1 MLNWKN
7 YVIGILAASNLCY
20 AMLYRQ
26 ASHELEKTKQEYAVQ
41 VANNKAAN
49 AQYIQDI
56 LDTQYKGVLNALQ
69 DHERERQKIEVD
81 YSDALDANRRLQRT
95 ISSLDHQVSRI
106 SERTQREY
114 SKALGRVLKE
124 CSTEYLSMAKRADQ
138 HSAEAEKYRRAIE
151 NARARK
157 PKE

>member
-1 MLNWKN
+1 MVNWKG
-7 YVIGILAASNLCY
+7 YVIGILVASNVCY
-20 AMLYRQ
+20 AMLYKQ
-26 ASHELEKTKQEYAVQ
+26 AKHELEITKQEYAVQ

-49 AQYIQDI
+49 AQYIRDI
-56 LDTQYKGVLNALQ
+56 LDIQYKGVLNALQ

-81 YSDALDANRRLQRT
+81 YSSAADANRRLQRT

-124 CSTEYLSMAKRADQ
+124 CSTEYLSVAKRADE